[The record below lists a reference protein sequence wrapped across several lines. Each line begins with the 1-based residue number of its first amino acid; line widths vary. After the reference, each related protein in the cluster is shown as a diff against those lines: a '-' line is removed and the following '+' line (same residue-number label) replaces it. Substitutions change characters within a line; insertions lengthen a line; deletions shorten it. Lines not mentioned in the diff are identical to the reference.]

1 MSDLHDI
8 VIPDPNCLS
17 AASQEA
23 KAETVGLGK
32 ATNSLSR
39 VLVLALMAGM
49 QIGMGA
55 LFMTVVKSD
64 STLSFG
70 AAQLLCGLSFGL
82 GLICVIVAGSEL
94 FTGNSLM
101 VIGAM

>member
-8 VIPDPNCLS
+8 VIPDPICLS

-23 KAETVGLGK
+23 KAEAVGLGK

-64 STLSFG
+64 AALSFG
-70 AAQLLCGLSFGL
+70 AAEGQVEGRADSIHRDVLQQHGCHG
-82 GLICVIVAGSEL
+82 V
-94 FTGNSLM
+94 
-101 VIGAM
+101 

>member
-8 VIPDPNCLS
+8 VMPDPNCLS

-23 KAETVGLGK
+23 KAEAVGLGK

-64 STLSFG
+64 AALSFG

-82 GLICVIVAGSEL
+82 G
-94 FTGNSLM
+94 NKDN
-101 VIGAM
+101 